1 MHPEWSTFQHSPHA
15 RLKCVDCHVGPEP
28 ESYVS
33 VKLSGLRRLAA
44 VATGSFERPIAT
56 PIRNMRP
63 AREVCEQCHWSRRF
77 IDYQEQTRAYF
88 LSDEEN
94 TPLKVR
100 MLMKIGG
107 GENGFVGGVGIHYHM
122 VVAARVEYMARGRQR
137 QEIPWVRVTTKMG
150 EVREYEDTD
159 DPLSDS
165 EKETLEVRTMDCLDC
180 HNRPAHHFQAPVDAV
195 NAALAAG
202 VISRDL
208 PFIKLEAVKALD
220 AGYATQAAALAGISD
235 RLGQF
240 YSEEHAEV
248 IEDKF
253 ADLEQAIA
261 TVQTIYLR
269 TIFPEMKAQWSAY
282 PDNIG
287 HRDSPGCFRCHNDR
301 MESAEGDAMVL
312 ECSTCHV
319 ILAQGADVQDVRTSF
334 DRGEPFFH
342 PGDDDY
348 LEEYTE
354 CVDCHSGGADLYE

>member
-1 MHPEWSTFQHSPHA
+1 
-15 RLKCVDCHVGPEP
+15 
-28 ESYVS
+28 
-33 VKLSGLRRLAA
+33 
-44 VATGSFERPIAT
+44 
-56 PIRNMRP
+56 
-63 AREVCEQCHWSRRF
+63 
-77 IDYQEQTRAYF
+77 
-88 LSDEEN
+88 
-94 TPLKVR
+94 
-100 MLMKIGG
+100 
-107 GENGFVGGVGIHYHM
+107 
-122 VVAARVEYMARGRQR
+122 
-137 QEIPWVRVTTKMG
+137 MG